1 MRPLG
6 VLLLYKIVLASLG
19 FVFPYHIEYYLF
31 KVCTIIFVSYP
42 NNKTLNSSF
51 TVWIILILFSILL
64 LQLPL
69 QLWCRIDM
77 KKVHSFVFFLILVEL
92 YWVSLHLL
100 WFWLLTYCKL
110 PLLHCS
116 MLPLPLIS
124 LKLLSQRR
132 FGDCHILGTERDEH
146 FFFSVCL
153 YGGLYWWFF
162 VYWIIAASLEGN
174 LCDHGGCCLL
184 RFSLQIFYLVL
195 LHQYSYV

>member
-1 MRPLG
+1 
-6 VLLLYKIVLASLG
+6 
-19 FVFPYHIEYYLF
+19 
-31 KVCTIIFVSYP
+31 
-42 NNKTLNSSF
+42 
-51 TVWIILILFSILL
+51 
-64 LQLPL
+64 
-69 QLWCRIDM
+69 M

-110 PLLHCS
+110 PLRHCS

-162 VYWIIAASLEGN
+162 VYWIIAASLEGK

-184 RFSLQIFYLVL
+184 RFSLQIFYWVL
-195 LHQYSYV
+195 LHQYSYGKLAWNSLHWVFVCFRWQGSCGILEWVWQCSFCDYFVK